1 MQSTRIDTISIMSSA
16 VVLSCLFVIEFGNSA
31 MSTAMGLPFNVA
43 LQRIGDRVYGRD
55 EGGASL
61 IFTKVE
67 IVSSTITFVVSAVFV
82 AMNANTPRTKSR
94 MLMMACIGQTMEM
107 FALAYMKL
115 FIDTITSTLVYAL
128 VVGHS
133 LLGGKFLLET
143 CISDSVA
150 AVLPKASKRRRTSV
164 YMWLKS
170 VKLMGVVMVQMIAP
184 RFLDE
189 RQMFYMLTPIAS
201 AIMLLAS
208 ILFVIVAQ
216 NYTDGSGD
224 YEDDG
229 NVDEK
234 VAMLEKFKHYSRSLT
249 VDHFVL
255 FAIIT
260 TYCAQRGEYKFT
272 FFFLKD
278 HLKFTPANIRLIN
291 GCQYCL
297 FVVSLFMT
305 GVVMHCEKRPIVTM
319 IAFLMSMSFSTAARM
334 FQIWAW
340 TATRLDVWVASAVM
354 STMGPIAQQVLQG
367 VLYKTLDDARLSG
380 LVMLT
385 CDKFL
390 PVPIVW
396 IYNLA
401 RDSPFYVT
409 LCLMIVTTIGGISTK
424 RMRNWMMK

>member
-1 MQSTRIDTISIMSSA
+1 MSA
-16 VVLSCLFVIEFGNSA
+16 ITVLSCLFVVEFGSSA
-31 MSTAMGLPFNVA
+31 MSTTMGLPFNVA
-43 LQRIGDRVYGRD
+43 LQKIGDRVYGRN

-67 IVSSTITFVVSAVFV
+67 IISSVITFVVSAVFV
-82 AMNANTPRTKSR
+82 SMNVNSVKTKSR
-94 MLMMACIGQTMEM
+94 MLLMACIGQTMEM
-107 FALAYMKL
+107 FAIAYMKL
-115 FIDTITSTLVYAL
+115 FIDTITSTQVYAL

-150 AVLPKASKRRRTSV
+150 AVLPKTSKRRRVSV

-170 VKLMGVVMVQMIAP
+170 VKLMGVVVVQMIAP

-189 RQMFYMLTPIAS
+189 HQMFYMLTPIAGV
-201 AIMLLAS
+201 IMLLAS

-216 NYTDGSGD
+216 NH
-224 YEDDG
+224 DDDVDNDDVG
-229 NVDEK
+229 ADEK
-234 VAMLEKFKHYSRSLT
+234 IAMLEKFKHYSRSLLT
-249 VDHFVL
+249 ADHFVL
-255 FAIIT
+255 FAIIA

-297 FVVSLFMT
+297 FAVSLFMT

-319 IAFLMSMSFSTAARM
+319 IGFLVSMSFSTAARTC
-334 FQIWAW
+334 QIWAW
-340 TATRLDVWVASAVM
+340 TATRFDVWVASAVM

-390 PVPIVW
+390 PIPIVW

-409 LCLMIVTTIGGISTK
+409 LGLMIVTTIGGLSTK